1 MLSEKRQE
9 DILKYVDKKK
19 SVTVQELREVFNA
32 SESTIRRDITYL
44 DKEGKLVKVFGGALS
59 LDSAFSTSDI
69 AREQR
74 EEVNREEKVRIAKI
88 AAQLIEP
95 GDYVFID
102 TGTTTGFMIDF
113 IREKEATYITNAVY
127 HAKRLV
133 AKGLH
138 VILLG
143 GELKEETDAVVGA
156 DTVLHLQK
164 YHFSKAFFGTNGVS
178 LQAYF
183 TTDDIR
189 EALIKRIAADNT
201 VPGRRYIL
209 VDHEKFGLTSSV
221 TFTEFVGT
229 VVLTDKQPDRSFM
242 NKMEIRVV

>member
-9 DILKYVDKKK
+9 DILKYVDEKR
-19 SVTVQELREVFNA
+19 SVTVQELKEVFDA

-59 LDSAFSTSDI
+59 LDSAFSSNDI
-69 AREQR
+69 ARGQR

-113 IREKEATYITNAVY
+113 IREKEATYVTNAVY
-127 HAKRLV
+127 HARRLV
-133 AKGLH
+133 AKGFH

-156 DTVLHLQK
+156 DTVLHIQK
-164 YHFSKAFFGTNGVS
+164 YHFNKGFFGANGVS
-178 LQAYF
+178 LNAYF

-189 EALIKRIAADNT
+189 EALIKRIAVENT
-201 VPGRRYIL
+201 FPGNRYIL
-209 VDHEKFGLTSSV
+209 ADHEKFGRISSV
-221 TFTEFVGT
+221 TFTEFPGT
-229 VVLTDKQPDRSFM
+229 VVLTDKRPDSSYM
-242 NKMEIRVV
+242 SKIEIRVV

>member
-201 VPGRRYIL
+201 VLGRRYIL
-209 VDHEKFGLTSSV
+209 ADHEKFGLTSSV

>member
-143 GELKEETDAVVGA
+143 GELKEETDAFVSS
-156 DTVLHLQK
+156 DTVLHLHK
-164 YHFSKAFFGTNGVS
+164 YHFSKAFFRTNGVI
-178 LQAYF
+178 LQVYF
-183 TTDDIR
+183 TTAAIR
-189 EALIKRIAADNT
+189 
-201 VPGRRYIL
+201 
-209 VDHEKFGLTSSV
+209 
-221 TFTEFVGT
+221 
-229 VVLTDKQPDRSFM
+229 
-242 NKMEIRVV
+242 